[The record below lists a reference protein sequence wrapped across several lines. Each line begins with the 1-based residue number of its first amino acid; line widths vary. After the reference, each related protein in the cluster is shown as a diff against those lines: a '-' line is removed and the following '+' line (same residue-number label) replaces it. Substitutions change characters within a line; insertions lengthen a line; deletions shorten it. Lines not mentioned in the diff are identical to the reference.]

1 MKIKKIAVKRVVAA
15 VPAKGTRTRRPKVDQ
30 VTAAPESTSRFT
42 IVGPTMFILAK
53 LAILAQEVLT
63 STGQRM
69 RLHVEELADQATA
82 PKVATAVPVNGG
94 AARHVSPVVPQIRR
108 VVQSAVRPAAG
119 RNTVVYQVL
128 NGAVPS
134 GDTKQ
139 QVHAFLMANQMKG
152 KLCSAREVMDRT
164 HLGQKAVESAI
175 HGLRTEGFIESVAT
189 QQVPAANQAP
199 RPGEVVAWE

>member
-1 MKIKKIAVKRVVAA
+1 MTTKKIKRIVAA
-15 VPAKGTRTRRPKVDQ
+15 PPSKGTRARRSKVDQ
-30 VTAAPESTSRFT
+30 VAAPESTSRFT
-42 IVGPTMFILAK
+42 IIGPTMFLLSKIAG
-53 LAILAQEVLT
+53 LAQEVFT
-63 STGQRM
+63 TTGQKM
-69 RLHVEELADQATA
+69 RLQVEELGDQATVA
-82 PKVATAVPVNGG
+82 PRIAAAVPVNGG
-94 AARHVSPVVPQIRR
+94 TARHTSPVVPQVRR
-108 VVQSAVRPAAG
+108 VVPASIRPTAG

-128 NGAVPS
+128 NGAVPK
-134 GDTKQ
+134 GDTKV
-139 QVHAFLMANQMKG
+139 QVHAFLLANQMKG